1 MSVNAIKRELPN
13 IPLFNINEFSFTSHI
28 KFGRFGKYHFCLHK
42 KEQKHYLVK
51 TLKKSVIIEKK
62 ILQKLLTELRLY
74 QKLRNAQFF
83 PRLMGIS
90 TNDPKFFVL
99 YFKFPSGG
107 RLRNLLNQK
116 KKLDMEMTK
125 FYIANILLIL
135 DELHKNNIIY
145 RDLKIDNFII
155 KDNGYLSILDIS
167 YSKELK
173 KITDKT
179 FTLCGTPN
187 YLAPEIILNKGYNFS
202 VDFWSLGIIFYEML
216 IGKDPFYN
224 KDPIIIYQN
233 ILTNNKKYPKIID
246 RDAKTL
252 INHLL
257 VDDPKKRYGCLK
269 NGSFDIKNHRFY
281 DDFPWDRLSDNSLE
295 APFLPTF
302 EEGEI
307 ITKYFDEEKC
317 NEKIK
322 ENYVKKKEELEKLKK
337 EMLEN
342 KNAKTNKKVSFIDAA
357 EIIDSDTEAKE
368 INELEDPFIDW

>member
-1 MSVNAIKRELPN
+1 
-13 IPLFNINEFSFTSHI
+13 
-28 KFGRFGKYHFCLHK
+28 
-42 KEQKHYLVK
+42 
-51 TLKKSVIIEKK
+51 
-62 ILQKLLTELRLY
+62 
-74 QKLRNAQFF
+74 
-83 PRLMGIS
+83 
-90 TNDPKFFVL
+90 
-99 YFKFPSGG
+99 
-107 RLRNLLNQK
+107 
-116 KKLDMEMTK
+116 
-125 FYIANILLIL
+125 
-135 DELHKNNIIY
+135 
-145 RDLKIDNFII
+145 
-155 KDNGYLSILDIS
+155 
-167 YSKELK
+167 
-173 KITDKT
+173 
-179 FTLCGTPN
+179 
-187 YLAPEIILNKGYNFS
+187 
-202 VDFWSLGIIFYEML
+202 ML

-233 ILTNNKKYPKIID
+233 ILTNNKKFPKIID

-302 EEGEI
+302 EEGEL

-317 NEKIK
+317 NEKNK
-322 ENYVKKKEELEKLKK
+322 ENYIKKKEELEKLKK
-337 EMLEN
+337 EILEN